1 MNEEEDTGSDFEMKD
16 DERLAE
22 DMIISTLTFI

>member
-16 DERLAE
+16 DERLPE
-22 DMIISTLTFI
+22 DLIIRTLTYI